1 MIVYIEDV
9 LLENFLITFL
19 VLSVVYMLIGQK
31 GSKIRHIFSSIF
43 GALIALVY
51 PLIYMSN
58 ILLIL
63 LKCGVGFII
72 CLIAYREKT
81 KKQLLFYTL
90 FMLVTAVYGGVNLM
104 ISFCVYGSF
113 DQGKLPTIIVLL
125 LFILITYLLKQ
136 CQKVLYKKKNILN
149 FVYDVVIKND
159 DVIIKTKAY
168 FDTGNVL
175 VDPESN
181 RPVALMGYKLFE
193 KLCKGFNVSN
203 FLTKNTSG
211 LKNGHYINVKTATGE
226 NSMLVFDVDFLE
238 IKKAKE
244 SVQIQNPIFALS
256 KVKITGF
263 SCDVI
268 LNANFL

>member
-19 VLSVVYMLIGQK
+19 VLSVVYMLSGQK
-31 GSKIRHIFSSIF
+31 GSKVRHIFSSIF

-113 DQGKLPTIIVLL
+113 DQGKLPTIHPSA
-125 LFILITYLLKQ
+125 ILMHSPASFVKVIPTEGCVPITLRFLPVSVKHLPA
-136 CQKVLYKKKNILN
+136 VA
-149 FVYDVVIKND
+149 
-159 DVIIKTKAY
+159 TKS
-168 FDTGNVL
+168 V
-175 VDPESN
+175 
-181 RPVALMGYKLFE
+181 RPVA
-193 KLCKGFNVSN
+193 
-203 FLTKNTSG
+203 
-211 LKNGHYINVKTATGE
+211 
-226 NSMLVFDVDFLE
+226 
-238 IKKAKE
+238 
-244 SVQIQNPIFALS
+244 
-256 KVKITGF
+256 
-263 SCDVI
+263 
-268 LNANFL
+268 